1 MKKKILTLFIA
12 ACMCASMLTACGG
25 ESAST
30 NVNSDASTTSDSDT
44 KADETKTETKE
55 TQSEETETT
64 KKSKPFGDISYV
76 TKAPTCTEEGV
87 RTFHGKDGNYT
98 KPEPPTG
105 HKFYNVPDEKGN
117 TIDRRCEYCNAQDPD
132 WSPEESTQNQ

>member
-1 MKKKILTLFIA
+1 MKKRTMTVVLAT
-12 ACMCASMLTACGG
+12 CMCLSVLTACGNKAV
-25 ESAST
+25 EAP
-30 NVNSDASTTSDSDT
+30 DT
-44 KADETKTETKE
+44 QKTETKTETTDE
-55 TQSEETETT
+55 TKTETT